1 MTLEQS
7 EYQKLVERII
17 ELLERHRGDP
27 NAREAILSELRTLY
41 KKIPIYPGIIT
52 ELLPKVVQSI
62 EMDKLKKGE
71 EVVLVLK
78 DGRTVSGKVVE
89 IGSSEIKLD
98 EVRRLDISS
107 LAEKV
112 SVRREDVREAKVI
125 SRVVL
130 EKEWPSLDFEEE

>member
-52 ELLPKVVQSI
+52 ELLPKVVQST

-78 DGRTVSGKVVE
+78 DGGTVSGKVAE
-89 IGSSEIKLD
+89 IGPSEIKLD
-98 EVRRLDISS
+98 KGRRLDISS

>member
-52 ELLPKVVQSI
+52 ELLPKVVQST

-78 DGRTVSGKVVE
+78 DGRTVSGKVAE

-98 EVRRLDISS
+98 EGRRLDISS

>member
-1 MTLEQS
+1 MEQS

-52 ELLPKVVQSI
+52 TLLPKVVQST
-62 EMDKLKKGE
+62 EMDRLKEGE
-71 EVVLVLK
+71 EVVLVLR
-78 DGRTVSGKVVE
+78 DGRTVSGKVAE
-89 IGSSEIKLD
+89 IGPSEIKLD
-98 EVRRLDISS
+98 EGRQLDVSS

>member
-52 ELLPKVVQSI
+52 ELLPKVVQST
-62 EMDKLKKGE
+62 ELDKLKEGE
-71 EVVLVLK
+71 EVAFVLK
-78 DGRTVSGKVVE
+78 DGRTVSGKVAE
-89 IGSSEIKLD
+89 IGPSEIKLD
-98 EVRRLDISS
+98 EGRRLDVSS

-112 SVRREDVREAKVI
+112 SVRREDVQEAKVI

-130 EKEWPSLDFEEE
+130 KKEWPSLDFEEE

>member
-17 ELLERHRGDP
+17 ELFERHRGDP
-27 NAREAILSELRTLY
+27 NAFETILSELRTLY

-52 ELLPKVVQSI
+52 MLLPKVVQST
-62 EMDKLKKGE
+62 EMDKLKEGE
-71 EVVLVLK
+71 EVVLVLR
-78 DGRTVSGKVVE
+78 DGRIVSGKVAE
-89 IGSSEIKLD
+89 ISPSEIKLV
-98 EVRRLDISS
+98 EGKRLDVSS
-107 LAEKV
+107 LDEKV
-112 SVRREDVREAKVI
+112 PVRREDVREAKVI

>member
-7 EYQKLVERII
+7 EYQRLVERII
-17 ELLERHRGDP
+17 ELFERHRGDP

-52 ELLPKVVQSI
+52 TLLPKVVQPT
-62 EMDKLKKGE
+62 EMDNLKEGE
-71 EVVLVLK
+71 EVVLVLR
-78 DGRTVSGKVVE
+78 DGRMVSGKVAE
-89 IGSSEIKLD
+89 IGPSEIKLV
-98 EVRRLDISS
+98 EGKRLDVSS
-107 LAEKV
+107 LVEKV
-112 SVRREDVREAKVI
+112 PVRREDVREAKVI